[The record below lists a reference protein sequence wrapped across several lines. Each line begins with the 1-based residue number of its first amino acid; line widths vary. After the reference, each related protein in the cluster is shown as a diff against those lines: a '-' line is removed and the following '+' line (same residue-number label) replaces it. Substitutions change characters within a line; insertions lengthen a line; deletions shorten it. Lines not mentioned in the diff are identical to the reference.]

1 VRLSKPALGFYFIH
15 AARGRRIC
23 TAMYSLSTCWNSH
36 RHTDGRAMLEE
47 IRDLGFEYAELS
59 HGIRLSL
66 IPGIF
71 EAVDA
76 GVIKISSLHNF
87 CPLPM
92 GVNTA
97 APNIFKFTAENPRER
112 ENAVRHTLKTIETA
126 ERLKAPL
133 VVLHMGA
140 VEMKEYTD
148 KLLEMVKDGKKDTP
162 KYQKL
167 FEEAEDR
174 RALLSEKPMQYAY
187 EILRKLIAEVEPRG
201 IKLGIENREAVEEI
215 LFENDYPFFL
225 HEFQSPSV
233 VYWHDT
239 GHAQIKEN
247 LGFID
252 HAQHLKALQRRL
264 YGFHIHDV
272 EFPGRDHR
280 APGTGMIKFETLKP
294 FVKPEHVKIF
304 EFSPSLSVEE
314 VKAGVAHIKSVWG
327 NE

>member
-1 VRLSKPALGFYFIH
+1 
-15 AARGRRIC
+15 
-23 TAMYSLSTCWNSH
+23 MYSLSTCWNSH

-47 IRDLGFEYAELS
+47 IRELGFDYAELS

-66 IPGIF
+66 LPGIF
-71 EAVDA
+71 DAVDA
-76 GVIKISSLHNF
+76 GVIRISSLHNF

-97 APNIFKFTAENPRER
+97 APNIFKFTAENARER

-126 ERLKAPL
+126 ERVKAPL
-133 VVLHMGA
+133 IVLHMGA

-148 KLLEMVKDGKKDTP
+148 KLLDLVKEGKKDTP

-167 FEEAEDR
+167 FEEAENR
-174 RALLSEKPMQYAY
+174 RAVLSEKPMLYAY

-280 APGTGMIKFETLKP
+280 APGTGMIKFGELKP
-294 FVKPEHVKIF
+294 FVKPEHLKIF
-304 EFSPSLSVEE
+304 EFSPSLTVEE
-314 VKAGVAHIKSVWG
+314 VRAGIAHIKSLWG
-327 NE
+327 SE